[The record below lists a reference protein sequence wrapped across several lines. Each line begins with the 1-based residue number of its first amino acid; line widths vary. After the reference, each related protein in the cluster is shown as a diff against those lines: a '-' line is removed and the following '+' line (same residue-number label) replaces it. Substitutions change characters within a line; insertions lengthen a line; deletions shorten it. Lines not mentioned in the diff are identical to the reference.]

1 MILMKFDFCLEGD
14 IYISFMTILEKKIL
28 EKLDHES

>member
-1 MILMKFDFCLEGD
+1 MKFDLCLEGD
-14 IYISFMTILEKKIL
+14 IYISFMSILEEKKL